1 MRHTLRWRLVAG
13 VLALL
18 AAACLA
24 VGVASSLFTQ
34 HLLVARVDAQLV
46 SAGVRFATS
55 LEHEEPG
62 ELGDTRGQIPGTFGA
77 RLLNGRVT
85 KAGVVTGN
93 AGLGSTL
100 SAADQA
106 LLASLRADGNPR
118 SIELSSLDEYRVR
131 AMPGKDGDVL
141 ITGLPLEEVERTLR
155 RLQLVEL
162 ALFGGALLVTGV
174 AGFFWVRLALR
185 PLDRVAAT
193 ARSVSELPLASGE
206 VTLAERVPDA
216 DPRSEIGQVAAAF
229 NRMLGHVEDALA
241 QRHRGEQ
248 RLRSFAADASHELR
262 SPLAAILG
270 HAQLAL
276 RRDDLSADVRHA
288 LGRIRSESGRMTEL
302 VEDLLLLAR
311 LDAGRPL
318 AREEVD
324 LTRLAVEA
332 AGDAQVAGPSHV
344 WRLDLPES
352 PVTVCGDPGR
362 LRQVVVNLLA
372 NARVHT
378 PPGTTVTLAVARADG
393 RAEVRVTD
401 TGPGIAPDV
410 DVFERFS
417 RTDRGRSRA
426 SGGTGLGLAIVRA
439 VVSAHQGTV
448 DVDSRPGH
456 TCFRVRLPA

>member
-1 MRHTLRWRLVAG
+1 MRHTLRWRLLAG

-34 HLLVARVDAQLV
+34 HVLVERVDAQLV

-55 LEHEEPG
+55 LEHQQ
-62 ELGDTRGQIPGTFGA
+62 LGDTRGQIPGTFGA

-85 KAGVVTGN
+85 NAGVVTGY

-100 SAADQA
+100 DATDQV
-106 LLASLRADGNPR
+106 LLASLPADGNAR

-131 AMPGKDGDVL
+131 ALPGNDGDVL
-141 ITGLPLEEVERTLR
+141 ITGLPLEEVEQTLR

-162 ALFGGALLVTGV
+162 ALFGGALLVTAV

-193 ARSVSELPLASGE
+193 ARRVSELPLASGE
-206 VTLAERVPDA
+206 VTLAERAPDA
-216 DPRSEIGQVAAAF
+216 DPRSEIGQVATAF

-241 QRHRGEQ
+241 RRHRGEQ

-262 SPLAAILG
+262 SPLAAIGG

-276 RRDDLSADVRHA
+276 RRADLSPEVRHA
-288 LGRIRSESGRMTEL
+288 LGRISAESGRMTEL

-324 LTRLAVEA
+324 LSRLAVEA
-332 AGDAQVAGPSHV
+332 AGDAQAAGPSHV

-352 PVTVCGDPGR
+352 PVVVCGDPGR

-378 PPGTTVTLAVARADG
+378 PPGTTVTLAVAKADG
-393 RAEVRVTD
+393 RAEVTVTD
-401 TGPGIAPDV
+401 TGPGIAPGV

-417 RTDRGRSRA
+417 RSDRGRSRA

-448 DVDSRPGH
+448 EVDSRPGH
-456 TCFRVRLPA
+456 TRFLVRLPG